1 MSDIILDFLNN
12 ILSGAFGSFDTLL
25 GQMLGDVLYIEKLF
39 SSALS
44 TDSITKVYN
53 YIYVFCCVL
62 CSLKFCTK
70 GFKIYILW
78 RDGDAD
84 SSIQDMLTGVAQA
97 VVVMVGFPY
106 CYDLLASVTLT
117 IGTGIMGNFGFSN
130 VSMSDLASILLNPQK
145 GIFLGIILLIYV
157 IMVIVLF
164 VMLIKRGVELLVLRL
179 GMPFACTGLLDSDF
193 GAFKS
198 FVQTLIKTMF
208 TSIIQITL
216 FSLSI
221 RLMTTI
227 SIMNLLCG
235 IAAISTAYSTPTIM
249 QGLLVPTG
257 STNIINK
264 ISSGARIASAA
275 KSFIGG

>member
-1 MSDIILDFLNN
+1 MADIILDFLNN
-12 ILSGAFGSFDTLL
+12 ILNGAFGSFDTLMS
-25 GQMLGDVLYIEKLF
+25 QMLGDVLYIEKLF
-39 SSALS
+39 SAALS

-62 CSLKFCTK
+62 VALKFCTK

-106 CYDLLASVTLT
+106 FYDLLASVTLT
-117 IGTGIMGNFGFSN
+117 IGNGIMGNFGFSS
-130 VSMSDLASILLNPQK
+130 VSLSDLSQLLLNPSK
-145 GIFLGIILLIYV
+145 GLFLGIILLIYV

-198 FVQTLIKTMF
+198 FMQTLFKTMF

-235 IAAISTAYSTPTIM
+235 IAVISTAYSTPTIM
-249 QGLLVPTG
+249 QGLLVPAG
-257 STNIINK
+257 STNSVNK
-264 ISSGARIASAA
+264 IYAGARLASVA
-275 KSFIGG
+275 KNFMGK